1 MGVVGGSVIRRIV
14 QAGTGPETPAELLAS
29 VGLPP
34 EVDPAG
40 ALQEFVGADAYYD
53 LIERMAGPADHAFPF
68 RYAEGFVPD
77 AMGALGLA
85 MKTAGTV
92 GDALQRLVRYILVLT
107 DTLEYELVEEPGG
120 RRIVLVGRPHHR
132 RGARLA
138 NECALGAITSF
149 LRAAVGTRVVP
160 TAVSFRHARPASD
173 QPHHDFFGC
182 PVRFGEPDDAVHL
195 DHRLLA
201 TRTRLADEGLSAYLL
216 HQLDDLHRR
225 MGERSVVAQ
234 VRSAVTDHLPDGV
247 PSRATVARRLA
258 LSERTLHRR
267 LAEEGVSY
275 QQLANEARQE
285 AAEALLA
292 DDRHTLTDVAYL
304 TGFGDQSAFTRA
316 FKRWTGQTPQAY
328 RRAT

>member
-14 QAGTGPETPAELLAS
+14 QAGTGPETPEELLAS

-34 EVDPAG
+34 EVEPAQ

-53 LIERMAGPADHAFPF
+53 LIERMAGPDDHAFPF
-68 RYAEGFVPD
+68 RYAEGFEPD
-77 AMGALGLA
+77 AMGALGLS

-107 DTLEYELVEEPGG
+107 DTLEYELVEEDGG
-120 RRIVLVGRPHHR
+120 RRIVLLGRPHHR

-149 LRAAVGTRVVP
+149 VRAAVGSRVAP
-160 TAVSFRHARPASD
+160 AAVSFRHAWPGSD
-173 QPHHDFFGC
+173 APHQAFFGC
-182 PVRFGEPDDAVHL
+182 PVRFGAQWDAVHL
-195 DHRLLA
+195 DDRLLA
-201 TRTRLADEGLSAYLL
+201 TRTRLADEGLSTYLL
-216 HQLDDLHRR
+216 HQLDDLHRQR
-225 MGERSVVAQ
+225 GERSLVAQ
-234 VRSAVTDHLPDGV
+234 VRSAVTDSLPDGL
-247 PSRATVARRLA
+247 PSRAAVARRLA

-267 LAEEGVSY
+267 LAEEGVSF
-275 QQLANEARQE
+275 QQLANTARRE

-304 TGFGDQSAFTRA
+304 TGFADQSAFTRA
-316 FKRWTGQTPQAY
+316 FKRWTGLTPQAH
-328 RRAT
+328 RRET